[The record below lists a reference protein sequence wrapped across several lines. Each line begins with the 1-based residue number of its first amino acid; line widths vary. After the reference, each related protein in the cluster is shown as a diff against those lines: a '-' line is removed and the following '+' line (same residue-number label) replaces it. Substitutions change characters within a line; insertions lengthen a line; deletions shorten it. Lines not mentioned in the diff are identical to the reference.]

1 MFKNKL
7 KATAI
12 ALTAVFLVGC
22 TDITVSPTDNDDKI
36 LNNLVTDL
44 EKNVNSVVY
53 DALRDGGNLTQR
65 TLEDVMFLIAENRL
79 GTLPNISDLVEPIDP
94 TDTPLVKQ
102 LKRQINVKM
111 YDLIAS
117 GQFETRNL
125 FSEERFAFS
134 IEKQLY
140 ELNRNP
146 NSPWVVDFVF
156 PPRNTEAIES
166 GDVLDDAIHLEYYQD
181 FIEKNLLPKI
191 YRELLVEKYL
201 IDNDYS
207 SLGRSYARKV
217 NYVALKVSSEY
228 PEAVKYLMDTF
239 IDQYILDEDATEIAD
254 LELLARAWRG
264 IDPSTAAKNRQYKFD
279 SNSPEYKLLDDAGL
293 VGVGV
298 YRTLYGEVLERF
310 SKIVPGNP
318 LLTDKAIESEFT
330 GNGQYTPE
338 IGLGIRRNE
347 LIKRDF
353 TTDGWHVKNGG
364 LGSLPASIRDR
375 IFNIGVANAVDRIDD
390 QMLIKGT
397 WEANATYAIGDFVT
411 YNDVSYRTIKA
422 TTAGINP
429 TDLTYFIQATP
440 QISDFLKKING
451 VSYLIPQTSQQNDGR
466 NFLLYD
472 ANSATYYI
480 VQVLEAVNTTKMN
493 ASSSSTTN
501 YNSIVNDNGEKRTL
515 IAGEIAR
522 ILGVRE
528 ASINASNL
536 HWLKLADLKFHDQT
550 IYDFFKERF
559 PSLYDEDAEDTDEEV
574 VA

>member
-1 MFKNKL
+1 MFKNKF

-22 TDITVSPTDNDDKI
+22 TEITVSPTDNDGEI
-36 LNNLVTDL
+36 LGGLVTEL

-65 TLEDVMFLIAENRL
+65 TLEDVMFLIAEDRL
-79 GTLPNISDLVEPIDP
+79 GNYTDLLASNDP
-94 TDTPLVKQ
+94 TDEALVEKIE
-102 LKRQINVKM
+102 RRINVKM

-125 FSEERFAFS
+125 FDEERFAFS

-140 ELNRNP
+140 TLNREAND
-146 NSPWVVDFVF
+146 PWVVNFIF

-166 GDVLDDAIHLEYYQD
+166 GDILEDAIHLEYYED
-181 FIEKNLLPKI
+181 FIQNNLLPKI
-191 YRELLVEKYL
+191 YRELLVESYL
-201 IDNDYS
+201 IDEDYS

-217 NYVALKVSSEY
+217 NYIALKVSSEY

-239 IDQYILDEDATEIAD
+239 IDQYILGEDAEGVAD
-254 LELLARAWRG
+254 LEILARAWRG
-264 IDPSTAAKNRQYKFD
+264 VDINTD
-279 SNSPEYKLLDDAGL
+279 SPEYQLLVDAGL
-293 VGVGV
+293 AGGEAFP
-298 YRTLYGEVLERF
+298 RTLYGEILERF
-310 SKIVPGNP
+310 SKIIPENP
-318 LLTDKAIESEFT
+318 LLTDKSIESEFT
-330 GNGQYTPE
+330 GNGQYTPL
-338 IGLGIRRNE
+338 IGLDIRRNE
-347 LIKRDF
+347 LSKRDF

-375 IFNIGVANAVDRIDD
+375 VFNIGVANAIDRISDETAD
-390 QMLIKGT
+390 V
-397 WEANATYAIGDFVT
+397 ANPET
-411 YNDVSYRTIKA
+411 
-422 TTAGINP
+422 
-429 TDLTYFIQATP
+429 
-440 QISDFLKKING
+440 SDFLRKING
-451 VSYLIPQTSQQNDGR
+451 VSYLIPQTSQQNDTR

-472 ANSATYYI
+472 ANSTTYYI

-493 ASSSSTTN
+493 ASTTSTTN
-501 YNSIVNDNGEKRTL
+501 YDAIVGDDGETRTL

-559 PSLYDEDAEDTDEEV
+559 PTLYDEEAEET
-574 VA
+574 AA

>member
-1 MFKNKL
+1 
-7 KATAI
+7 
-12 ALTAVFLVGC
+12 
-22 TDITVSPTDNDDKI
+22 
-36 LNNLVTDL
+36 VTPL

-65 TLEDVMFLIAENRL
+65 TLDDVMFLIAEDRL
-79 GTLPNISDLVEPIDP
+79 GNYTDLLASNNANDVALLQKI
-94 TDTPLVKQ
+94 Q
-102 LKRQINVKM
+102 RRINVKM
-111 YDLIAS
+111 YDLISS

-140 ELNRNP
+140 ELNREAND
-146 NSPWVVDFVF
+146 PWVVDFIF

-166 GDVLDDAIHLEYYQD
+166 GDILEDAIHLDYYED
-181 FIEKNLLPKI
+181 FIQNNLVPKI
-191 YRELLVEKYL
+191 YRELLVELYL
-201 IDNDYS
+201 VNEDYS

-217 NYVALKVSSEY
+217 NYVALKVSTEY

-239 IDQYILDEDATEIAD
+239 IDQYILDEDAADIAD

-264 IDPSTAAKNRQYKFD
+264 VDTSAGAENRDFKFNL
-279 SNSPEYKLLDDAGL
+279 NSPEYKLLDAAGL
-293 VGVGV
+293 IDVGN
-298 YRTLYGEVLERF
+298 YRTLYGEILERF
-310 SKIVPGNP
+310 EKIIPENP
-318 LLTDKAIESEFT
+318 LLTDKSIESEFT

-338 IGLGIRRNE
+338 IGLAIRRNE
-347 LIKRDF
+347 LTKRDF

-375 IFNIGVANAVDRIDD
+375 IFNIGVANEIDD
-390 QMLIKGT
+390 VDSKEI
-397 WEANATYAIGDFVT
+397 
-411 YNDVSYRTIKA
+411 
-422 TTAGINP
+422 
-429 TDLTYFIQATP
+429 
-440 QISDFLKKING
+440 FLRKING
-451 VSYLIPQTSQQNDGR
+451 VSYLIPQTFQQNDGR

-472 ANSATYYI
+472 VNSATYYI

-493 ASSSSTTN
+493 QSTASDKN
-501 YNSIVNDNGEKRTL
+501 YAASKRTL
-515 IAGEIAR
+515 IADEIAR

>member
-1 MFKNKL
+1 MLMVKEEFAMFKNKVKL
-7 KATAI
+7 SAI

-22 TDITVSPTDNDDKI
+22 TDITVSPTDNDGPI
-36 LNNLVTDL
+36 LSGLVTAL
-44 EKNVNSVVY
+44 EKNVNSIVY

-65 TLEDVMFLIAENRL
+65 TLEDVMFLIAEDRL
-79 GTLPNISDLVEPIDP
+79 GNYQDLLDSSDADDIALVEKI
-94 TDTPLVKQ
+94 Q
-102 LKRQINVKM
+102 RRINVKM

-140 ELNRNP
+140 ELNREDND
-146 NSPWVVDFVF
+146 PWVVDFIF

-166 GDVLDDAIHLEYYQD
+166 GDILEDAIHIEYYQD

-191 YRELLVEKYL
+191 YRELLVETYL
-201 IDNDYS
+201 IEQDYS

-228 PEAVKYLMDTF
+228 PEAAKYLMDTF
-239 IDQYILDEDATEIAD
+239 IDQYILDEDADEVAD

-264 IDPSTAAKNRQYKFD
+264 VDTSAGAENRDFRFSFD
-279 SNSPEYKLLDDAGL
+279 SPEYNLLDDAGL
-293 VGVGV
+293 VGEGV
-298 YRTLYGEVLERF
+298 YRTLYGEILERF
-310 SKIVPGNP
+310 RKIVPENP
-318 LLTDKAIESEFT
+318 LLTDKSIESEFT

-338 IGLGIRRNE
+338 VGLAIRRNE
-347 LIKRDF
+347 LTKRDF

-375 IFNIGVANAVDRIDD
+375 IFNIGVANAIDRISDEKD
-390 QMLIKGT
+390 T
-397 WEANATYAIGDFVT
+397 SVT
-411 YNDVSYRTIKA
+411 
-422 TTAGINP
+422 NP
-429 TDLTYFIQATP
+429 QT
-440 QISDFLKKING
+440 SDFLRKING
-451 VSYLIPQTSQQNDGR
+451 VSYLIPQTSQQNDTR

-472 ANSATYYI
+472 ANSTTYYI

-493 ASSSSTTN
+493 ASATSTTN
-501 YNSIVNDNGEKRTL
+501 YDSLVGDDGEKRTL

-536 HWLKLADLKFHDQT
+536 HWLRLADLKFHDQT

-559 PSLYDEDAEDTDEEV
+559 PTLYDEDAE
-574 VA
+574 

>member
-1 MFKNKL
+1 MLKEEFAMFKNNV

-22 TDITVSPTDNDDKI
+22 TDITVSPTDNDDSI
-36 LNNLVTDL
+36 VAGLVTEL

-65 TLEDVMFLIAENRL
+65 TLEDVMFLIAEDRL
-79 GTLPNISDLVEPIDP
+79 GQYTDLLESTDPDDVALVEKIE
-94 TDTPLVKQ
+94 
-102 LKRQINVKM
+102 RRINVKM

-117 GQFETRNL
+117 GQFETRSL

-140 ELNRNP
+140 ELNREP
-146 NSPWVVDFVF
+146 NDPWVVDFIF

-166 GDVLDDAIHLEYYQD
+166 GDILEDAIHLEYYED
-181 FIEKNLLPKI
+181 FIQNNLLPKI
-191 YRELLVEKYL
+191 YRELLVESYL
-201 IDNDYS
+201 IDQDYS

-239 IDQYILDEDATEIAD
+239 IDQYILGEDADEVAD

-264 IDPSTAAKNRQYKFD
+264 VDTSVGAGERDFTFSGD
-279 SNSPEYKLLDDAGL
+279 SPEYQLLDDAGL
-293 VGVGV
+293 VGEGTF
-298 YRTLYGEVLERF
+298 RTLYGEILERF
-310 SKIVPGNP
+310 NKIQDDP
-318 LLTDKAIESEFT
+318 LLTDKSIESEFT
-330 GNGQYTPE
+330 GNGQYTKE
-338 IGLGIRRNE
+338 VGLAIRRNE
-347 LIKRDF
+347 LSKRDF

-375 IFNIGVANAVDRIDD
+375 VFNIGVANAIDRISD
-390 QMLIKGT
+390 
-397 WEANATYAIGDFVT
+397 EATGGA
-411 YNDVSYRTIKA
+411 
-422 TTAGINP
+422 NP
-429 TDLTYFIQATP
+429 ET
-440 QISDFLKKING
+440 SDFLRKING
-451 VSYLIPQTSQQNDGR
+451 VSYLIPQTSQQNDTR

-472 ANSATYYI
+472 ANSTTYYI

-493 ASSSSTTN
+493 ASTTSTTN
-501 YNSIVNDNGEKRTL
+501 YDAIVGDDGETRTL

-536 HWLKLADLKFHDQT
+536 HWLKLAD
-550 IYDFFKERF
+550 
-559 PSLYDEDAEDTDEEV
+559 
-574 VA
+574 

>member
-1 MFKNKL
+1 MREQEEFAMFKNKI
-7 KATAI
+7 KTTAI

-22 TDITVSPTDNDDKI
+22 TDITVSPTDNDAPI
-36 LNNLVTDL
+36 LATLFTSL

-65 TLEDVMFLIAENRL
+65 TLEDVMFLIAEDRL
-79 GTLPNISDLVEPIDP
+79 GNYTDLLASTNPNDVALVQKI
-94 TDTPLVKQ
+94 Q
-102 LKRQINVKM
+102 RRINVKM

-140 ELNRNP
+140 ELNRLP
-146 NSPWVVDFVF
+146 NDPWVVDFIF

-166 GDVLDDAIHLEYYQD
+166 GEILEDAIHLSYYQD
-181 FIEKNLLPKI
+181 FIQNNLIPKI
-191 YRELLVEKYL
+191 YRELLVELYL
-201 IDNDYS
+201 VNEDYS

-217 NYVALKVSSEY
+217 NYVALKVSTEY

-239 IDQYILDEDATEIAD
+239 IDQYILDEDADEVAD

-264 IDPSTAAKNRQYKFD
+264 VDTSAGAENRDFKFNL
-279 SNSPEYKLLDDAGL
+279 NSPEYKLLDDAGL
-293 VGVGV
+293 IDVGT
-298 YRTLYGEVLERF
+298 YRTLYGEILERF
-310 SKIVPGNP
+310 EKIIPENP
-318 LLTDKAIESEFT
+318 LLTDKSIESEFT

-338 IGLGIRRNE
+338 IGLAIRRNE
-347 LIKRDF
+347 LTKRDF

-375 IFNIGVANAVDRIDD
+375 IFNIGVANAIDRISDE
-390 QMLIKGT
+390 T
-397 WEANATYAIGDFVT
+397 ANV
-411 YNDVSYRTIKA
+411 
-422 TTAGINP
+422 P
-429 TDLTYFIQATP
+429 TP
-440 QISDFLKKING
+440 QTSDFLRKING
-451 VSYLIPQTSQQNDGR
+451 VSYLIPQTSQQNDAR

-493 ASSSSTTN
+493 ASTSSTTN
-501 YNSIVNDNGEKRTL
+501 YDALVGDNGVKRRL
-515 IAGEIAR
+515 IADEIAR

-559 PSLYDEDAEDTDEEV
+559 PTLYDEDAE
-574 VA
+574 

>member
-1 MFKNKL
+1 MKEVVAMFKNNL

-22 TDITVSPTDNDDKI
+22 TEITISPTDNDDEI
-36 LNNLVTDL
+36 LAGLVTEL

-65 TLEDVMFLIAENRL
+65 TLEDVMFHIAEDRL
-79 GTLPNISDLVEPIDP
+79 GNYQDLVDSEDADDVALLEKI
-94 TDTPLVKQ
+94 Q
-102 LKRQINVKM
+102 RRINVKM

-125 FSEERFAFS
+125 FSEKRFALS

-140 ELNRNP
+140 ILNDGNP
-146 NSPWVVDFVF
+146 IPEDSWVVDFVF

-166 GDVLDDAIHLEYYQD
+166 GEILEEAININYYLD
-181 FIEKNLLPKI
+181 FILNNLIPKI
-191 YRELLVEKYL
+191 YRELLVESYL
-201 IDNDYS
+201 IEEDYS

-228 PEAVKYLMDTF
+228 PEGVKYLMDTF
-239 IDQYILDEDATEIAD
+239 IEQYILGEKIAD
-254 LELLARAWRG
+254 GDPLELLARAWRG
-264 IDPSTAAKNRQYKFD
+264 VDTSEGAKDRDFTFSID
-279 SNSPEYKLLDDAGL
+279 SPEYQLLDDAGL
-293 VGVGV
+293 IGEGV
-298 YRTLYGEVLERF
+298 YRTLYGEILERF
-310 SKIVPGNP
+310 SKIIPENSS
-318 LLTDKAIESEFT
+318 LTDKSIESEFT

-338 IGLGIRRNE
+338 IGLAIRRNE

-375 IFNIGVANAVDRIDD
+375 VFNIGVANAIDRIDD
-390 QMLIKGT
+390 QLRIKGS
-397 WEANATYAIGDFVT
+397 WQVNATYTIGDFVT
-411 YNDVSYRTIKA
+411 YNGKSYRAIQTTSAGTI
-422 TTAGINP
+422 P
-429 TDLTYFIQATP
+429 TNDNFFSEASP
-440 QISDFLKKING
+440 QVSDFLKKING
-451 VSYLIPQTSQQNDGR
+451 VSYLIPQSSQQNDKR

-472 ANSATYYI
+472 ANSTTYYI

-493 ASSSSTTN
+493 KSTSQTN
-501 YNSIVNDNGEKRTL
+501 YDALLNDDGKKRTL

-522 ILGVRE
+522 IFGVRE

-536 HWLKLADLKFHDQT
+536 YWLKSADLKFHDQT

-559 PSLYDEDAEDTDEEV
+559 PTLYDEDAE
-574 VA
+574 

>member
-7 KATAI
+7 KTTAI
-12 ALTAVFLVGC
+12 ALTAIFLVGC
-22 TDITVSPTDNDDKI
+22 TEITISPTDNEGEI
-36 LNNLVTDL
+36 LTDLVTPL

-65 TLEDVMFLIAENRL
+65 TLDDVMFLIAEDRL
-79 GTLPNISDLVEPIDP
+79 GNYTDLLASNNANDVALLQKI
-94 TDTPLVKQ
+94 Q
-102 LKRQINVKM
+102 RRINVKM
-111 YDLIAS
+111 YDLISS

-140 ELNRNP
+140 ELNREAND
-146 NSPWVVDFVF
+146 PWVVDFIF

-166 GDVLDDAIHLEYYQD
+166 GDILEDAIHLDYYED
-181 FIEKNLLPKI
+181 FIQNNLVPKI
-191 YRELLVEKYL
+191 YRELLVELYL
-201 IDNDYS
+201 VNEDYS

-217 NYVALKVSSEY
+217 NYVALKVSTEY

-239 IDQYILDEDATEIAD
+239 IDQYILDEDAADIAD

-264 IDPSTAAKNRQYKFD
+264 VDTSAGAENRDFKFNL
-279 SNSPEYKLLDDAGL
+279 NSPEYKLLDAAGL
-293 VGVGV
+293 IDVGN
-298 YRTLYGEVLERF
+298 YRTLYGEILERF
-310 SKIVPGNP
+310 EKIIPENP
-318 LLTDKAIESEFT
+318 LLTDKSIESEFT

-338 IGLGIRRNE
+338 IGLAIRRNE
-347 LIKRDF
+347 LTKRDF

-375 IFNIGVANAVDRIDD
+375 IFNIGVANEIDD
-390 QMLIKGT
+390 VDSKEI
-397 WEANATYAIGDFVT
+397 
-411 YNDVSYRTIKA
+411 
-422 TTAGINP
+422 
-429 TDLTYFIQATP
+429 
-440 QISDFLKKING
+440 FLRKING
-451 VSYLIPQTSQQNDGR
+451 VSYLIPQTFQQNDGR

-472 ANSATYYI
+472 VNSATYYI

-493 ASSSSTTN
+493 QSTASDKN
-501 YNSIVNDNGEKRTL
+501 YAASKRTL
-515 IAGEIAR
+515 IADEIAR

>member
-1 MFKNKL
+1 MFKNNV

-22 TDITVSPTDNDDKI
+22 TDITVSPTDNDGSI
-36 LNNLVTDL
+36 LTGLVTEL

-65 TLEDVMFLIAENRL
+65 TLEDVMFLIAEDRL
-79 GTLPNISDLVEPIDP
+79 GQYTDLLESTDPDDVALVEKIE
-94 TDTPLVKQ
+94 
-102 LKRQINVKM
+102 RRINVKM

-117 GQFETRNL
+117 GQFETRSL

-140 ELNRNP
+140 ELNREP
-146 NSPWVVDFVF
+146 NDPWVVDFIF

-166 GDVLDDAIHLEYYQD
+166 GDILEDAIHLEYYED
-181 FIEKNLLPKI
+181 FVENNLLPKI
-191 YRELLVEKYL
+191 YRELLVESYL
-201 IDNDYS
+201 IDQDYS

-239 IDQYILDEDATEIAD
+239 IDQYILDENADDVAD

-264 IDPSTAAKNRQYKFD
+264 VGFD
-279 SNSPEYKLLDDAGL
+279 NDSDSPEYRLLVDAGL
-293 VGVGV
+293 AGGEAFP
-298 YRTLYGEVLERF
+298 RNLYGEILERF
-310 SKIVPGNP
+310 DKIDDDP
-318 LLTDKAIESEFT
+318 LLTDKSIESEFT
-330 GNGQYTPE
+330 GNGQYTKE
-338 IGLGIRRNE
+338 VGLAIRRNE
-347 LIKRDF
+347 LSKRDF

-375 IFNIGVANAVDRIDD
+375 VFNIGVANAIDRISD
-390 QMLIKGT
+390 
-397 WEANATYAIGDFVT
+397 E
-411 YNDVSYRTIKA
+411 
-422 TTAGINP
+422 TAGGANP
-429 TDLTYFIQATP
+429 QT
-440 QISDFLKKING
+440 SDFLRKING
-451 VSYLIPQTSQQNDGR
+451 VSYLIPQTSQQNDTR

-472 ANSATYYI
+472 ANSTTYYI

-493 ASSSSTTN
+493 ASTNSTTN
-501 YNSIVNDNGEKRTL
+501 YDSIEDDGGDKRNL

-522 ILGVRE
+522 LLGVRE

-536 HWLKLADLKFHDQT
+536 HWLKLAELNFHDQT

-559 PSLYDEDAEDTDEEV
+559 PTLYDEEAEESAT
-574 VA
+574 

>member
-7 KATAI
+7 KTTAI

-22 TDITVSPTDNDDKI
+22 TDITVSPTNNDGNLLD
-36 LNNLVTDL
+36 NLVTEL

-53 DALRDGGNLTQR
+53 DALRDGGNITQR
-65 TLEDVMFLIAENRL
+65 TLEDVMFLIAQNRI
-79 GTLPNISDLVEPIDP
+79 GTIPDVSDLVKPINPSDS
-94 TDTPLVKQ
+94 TLVKQ
-102 LKRQINVKM
+102 FKQRINVKM
-111 YDLIAS
+111 YDLISS

-134 IEKQLY
+134 IEKQLH
-140 ELNRNP
+140 ELNRTAND
-146 NSPWVVDFVF
+146 PWVVDFVF

-166 GDVLDDAIHLEYYQD
+166 GDVLDDAIHIEYYED
-181 FIEKNLLPKI
+181 FIENNLLPKI

-217 NYVALKVSSEY
+217 NYVALRVSSEY

-239 IDQYILDEDATEIAD
+239 IDQYILDDEADEVAD

-264 IDPSTAAKNRQYKFD
+264 IDSSAGAVNRQYTFD
-279 SNSPEYKLLDDAGL
+279 TNSPEYKLLDDAGL
-293 VGVGV
+293 VGEGV
-298 YRTLYGEVLERF
+298 YRTLYGEILERF

-375 IFNIGVANAVDRIDD
+375 VFNIGVANAIDS
-390 QMLIKGT
+390 I
-397 WEANATYAIGDFVT
+397 
-411 YNDVSYRTIKA
+411 
-422 TTAGINP
+422 
-429 TDLTYFIQATP
+429 TDEKTPNIQNR
-440 QISDFLKKING
+440 QSSDFLRKING
-451 VSYLIPQTSQQNDGR
+451 VSYLIPQTSQQNDQR

-493 ASSSSTTN
+493 ASSASTTN
-501 YNSIVNDNGEKRTL
+501 YDAIVNDNGEKRTL
-515 IAGEIAR
+515 IASEIAR

-528 ASINASNL
+528 SSINASNL
-536 HWLKLADLKFHDQT
+536 HWLKLAELNFHDQT

-559 PSLYDEDAEDTDEEV
+559 PSIYDEDAEDTEEEV
-574 VA
+574 A

>member
-1 MFKNKL
+1 MFKNKF

-22 TDITVSPTDNDDKI
+22 TEITVSPTDNDGEI
-36 LNNLVTDL
+36 LGGLVTEL

-65 TLEDVMFLIAENRL
+65 TLEDVMFLIAEDRL
-79 GTLPNISDLVEPIDP
+79 GNYTDLLASNDP
-94 TDTPLVKQ
+94 TDEALVEKIE
-102 LKRQINVKM
+102 RRINVKM

-140 ELNRNP
+140 TLNRAAND
-146 NSPWVVDFVF
+146 PWVVDFIF

-166 GDVLDDAIHLEYYQD
+166 GNILEDAIHLEYYED
-181 FIEKNLLPKI
+181 FIQNNLLPKI
-191 YRELLVEKYL
+191 YRELLVESYL
-201 IDNDYS
+201 IDEDYS

-217 NYVALKVSSEY
+217 NYIALKVSSEY

-239 IDQYILDEDATEIAD
+239 IDQYILGEDAEGVAD
-254 LELLARAWRG
+254 LEILARAWRG
-264 IDPSTAAKNRQYKFD
+264 VDINTD
-279 SNSPEYKLLDDAGL
+279 SPEYQLLVDAGL
-293 VGVGV
+293 AGGEAFP
-298 YRTLYGEVLERF
+298 RTLYGEILERF
-310 SKIVPGNP
+310 SKIIPENP
-318 LLTDKAIESEFT
+318 LLTDKSIESEFT
-330 GNGQYTPE
+330 GNGQYTPL
-338 IGLGIRRNE
+338 IGLDIRRNE
-347 LIKRDF
+347 LSKRDF

-375 IFNIGVANAVDRIDD
+375 VFNIGVANAIDRISDETAD
-390 QMLIKGT
+390 V
-397 WEANATYAIGDFVT
+397 ANPET
-411 YNDVSYRTIKA
+411 
-422 TTAGINP
+422 
-429 TDLTYFIQATP
+429 
-440 QISDFLKKING
+440 SDFLRKING
-451 VSYLIPQTSQQNDGR
+451 VSYLIPQTSQQNDTR

-472 ANSATYYI
+472 ANSTTYYI

-493 ASSSSTTN
+493 ASTTSTTN
-501 YNSIVNDNGEKRTL
+501 YDAIVGDDGETRTL

-559 PSLYDEDAEDTDEEV
+559 PTLYDEEAEET
-574 VA
+574 AA

>member
-1 MFKNKL
+1 MESTRKLMLMMKEVFAMFKNKV

-12 ALTAVFLVGC
+12 ALTAIFLVGC
-22 TDITVSPTDNDDKI
+22 TEITISPTDNDGEV
-36 LNNLVTDL
+36 LSGLVTEL

-65 TLEDVMFLIAENRL
+65 TLEDVMFLIAEDRL
-79 GTLPNISDLVEPIDP
+79 GNYDDLLASTDEADVALVDKIS
-94 TDTPLVKQ
+94 
-102 LKRQINVKM
+102 RRINTKM

-140 ELNRNP
+140 ELNREAND
-146 NSPWVVDFVF
+146 PWVVDFIF

-166 GDVLDDAIHLEYYQD
+166 GEILEDAIHLEYYED
-181 FIEKNLLPKI
+181 FIENNLLPKI
-191 YRELLVEKYL
+191 YRELLVESYL
-201 IDNDYS
+201 IDQDYS

-217 NYVALKVSSEY
+217 NYVALKVSTEY

-239 IDQYILDEDATEIAD
+239 IDQYILNEEADEVAD

-264 IDPSTAAKNRQYKFD
+264 VDTNAE
-279 SNSPEYKLLDDAGL
+279 EYQLLVDAGL
-293 VGVGV
+293 AGGESIP
-298 YRTLYGEVLERF
+298 RTLDGEILERYN
-310 SKIVPGNP
+310 KIIPENP
-318 LLTDKAIESEFT
+318 LLTDKSIESEFT

-338 IGLGIRRNE
+338 VGLAIRRNE
-347 LIKRDF
+347 LSKRDF

-375 IFNIGVANAVDRIDD
+375 VFNIGVANAIDRISDESD
-390 QMLIKGT
+390 NVQ
-397 WEANATYAIGDFVT
+397 
-411 YNDVSYRTIKA
+411 
-422 TTAGINP
+422 NP
-429 TDLTYFIQATP
+429 QT
-440 QISDFLKKING
+440 SDFLRKING
-451 VSYLIPQTSQQNDGR
+451 VSYLIPQTSQQNDER

-472 ANSATYYI
+472 ANSTTYYI

-493 ASSSSTTN
+493 DSESSTTN
-501 YNSIVNDNGEKRTL
+501 YDALEGDEGEKRTL
-515 IAGEIAR
+515 IAGEIAK

-528 ASINASNL
+528 ASINTSNL
-536 HWLKLADLKFHDQT
+536 HWLKLAELSFHDQT

-559 PSLYDEDAEDTDEEV
+559 PTLYDEESENA
-574 VA
+574 

>member
-7 KATAI
+7 KTTAI

-22 TDITVSPTDNDDKI
+22 TDITVSPTNNDGNLLD
-36 LNNLVTDL
+36 NLVTEL

-53 DALRDGGNLTQR
+53 DALRDGGNITQR
-65 TLEDVMFLIAENRL
+65 TLEDVMFLIAQNRI
-79 GTLPNISDLVEPIDP
+79 GTIPDVSDLVKPINPSDS
-94 TDTPLVKQ
+94 TLVKQ
-102 LKRQINVKM
+102 FKQRINVKM
-111 YDLIAS
+111 YDLISS

-134 IEKQLY
+134 IEKQLH
-140 ELNRNP
+140 ELNRTAND
-146 NSPWVVDFVF
+146 PWVVDFVF

-166 GDVLDDAIHLEYYQD
+166 GDVLDDAIHIEYYED
-181 FIEKNLLPKI
+181 FIENNLLPKI

-217 NYVALKVSSEY
+217 NYVALRVSSEY

-239 IDQYILDEDATEIAD
+239 IDQYILDDEADEVAD

-264 IDPSTAAKNRQYKFD
+264 IDSSAGAVNRQYTFD
-279 SNSPEYKLLDDAGL
+279 TNSPEYKLLDDAGL
-293 VGVGV
+293 VGEGV
-298 YRTLYGEVLERF
+298 YRTLYGEILERF

-375 IFNIGVANAVDRIDD
+375 VFNIGVANAIDRI
-390 QMLIKGT
+390 
-397 WEANATYAIGDFVT
+397 
-411 YNDVSYRTIKA
+411 
-422 TTAGINP
+422 
-429 TDLTYFIQATP
+429 TDEKTP
-440 QISDFLKKING
+440 NVQDRQSSDFLRKING
-451 VSYLIPQTSQQNDGR
+451 VSYLIPQTSQQNDQR

-472 ANSATYYI
+472 ANTTTYYI

-493 ASSSSTTN
+493 SSSASTTN
-501 YNSIVNDNGEKRTL
+501 YDAIVNDNGEKRTL
-515 IAGEIAR
+515 IASEIAR

-528 ASINASNL
+528 SSINASNL
-536 HWLKLADLKFHDQT
+536 HWLKLAELNFHDQT

-559 PSLYDEDAEDTDEEV
+559 PSLYDEDAEDNDEQD
-574 VA
+574 A

>member
-1 MFKNKL
+1 MFKNKF

-22 TDITVSPTDNDDKI
+22 TEITVSPTDNDGEI
-36 LNNLVTDL
+36 LGGLVTEL

-65 TLEDVMFLIAENRL
+65 TLEDVMFVIAEDRL
-79 GTLPNISDLVEPIDP
+79 GNYTDLLASNDP
-94 TDTPLVKQ
+94 TDEALVEKIE
-102 LKRQINVKM
+102 RRINVKM

-140 ELNRNP
+140 TLNREAND
-146 NSPWVVDFVF
+146 PWVVDFIF

-166 GDVLDDAIHLEYYQD
+166 GDILENAIHLEYYED
-181 FIEKNLLPKI
+181 FIQNNLLPKI
-191 YRELLVEKYL
+191 YRELLVESYL
-201 IDNDYS
+201 IDEDYS

-217 NYVALKVSSEY
+217 NYIALKVSSEY

-239 IDQYILDEDATEIAD
+239 IDQYILGEDAEGVAD
-254 LELLARAWRG
+254 LEILARAWRG
-264 IDPSTAAKNRQYKFD
+264 VDINTD
-279 SNSPEYKLLDDAGL
+279 SPEYQLLVDAGL
-293 VGVGV
+293 AGGEAFP
-298 YRTLYGEVLERF
+298 RTLYGEILERF
-310 SKIVPGNP
+310 SKIIPENP
-318 LLTDKAIESEFT
+318 LLTDKSIESEFT

-338 IGLGIRRNE
+338 IGLAIRRNE
-347 LIKRDF
+347 LSKRDF

-375 IFNIGVANAVDRIDD
+375 VFNIGVANAIDRISDER
-390 QMLIKGT
+390 T
-397 WEANATYAIGDFVT
+397 VVANPET
-411 YNDVSYRTIKA
+411 
-422 TTAGINP
+422 
-429 TDLTYFIQATP
+429 
-440 QISDFLKKING
+440 SDFLRKING
-451 VSYLIPQTSQQNDGR
+451 VSYLIPQTSQQNDAR

-472 ANSATYYI
+472 ANSTTYYI

-493 ASSSSTTN
+493 ASTTSTTN
-501 YNSIVNDNGEKRTL
+501 YDAIVGDDGETRTL

-559 PSLYDEDAEDTDEEV
+559 PTLYDEEAEET
-574 VA
+574 AA

>member
-1 MFKNKL
+1 MPIGLMTVVFIRKPMLKMKEEFAMFNNKF

-22 TDITVSPTDNDDKI
+22 TEITVSPTDNDGEI
-36 LNNLVTDL
+36 LGGLVTEL

-65 TLEDVMFLIAENRL
+65 TLEDVMFLIAEDRL
-79 GTLPNISDLVEPIDP
+79 GNYTDLLASNDP
-94 TDTPLVKQ
+94 TDEALVEKIE
-102 LKRQINVKM
+102 RRINVKM

-140 ELNRNP
+140 TLNREAND
-146 NSPWVVDFVF
+146 PWVVDFIF

-166 GDVLDDAIHLEYYQD
+166 GDVLEDAIHLEYYED
-181 FIEKNLLPKI
+181 FIQNNLLPKI
-191 YRELLVEKYL
+191 YRELLVESYL
-201 IDNDYS
+201 IDEDYS

-239 IDQYILDEDATEIAD
+239 IDQYILGEDAEGVAD
-254 LELLARAWRG
+254 LEILARAWRG
-264 IDPSTAAKNRQYKFD
+264 VDIDD
-279 SNSPEYKLLDDAGL
+279 SPEYQLLVDAGL
-293 VGVGV
+293 AGGEAFP
-298 YRTLYGEVLERF
+298 RNLYGEILERF
-310 SKIVPGNP
+310 SKINPENP
-318 LLTDKAIESEFT
+318 LLTDKSIESEFT

-338 IGLGIRRNE
+338 IGLAIKGNE
-347 LIKRDF
+347 LSKRDF

-375 IFNIGVANAVDRIDD
+375 VFNIGVANAIDRISD
-390 QMLIKGT
+390 
-397 WEANATYAIGDFVT
+397 E
-411 YNDVSYRTIKA
+411 
-422 TTAGINP
+422 TAGVANP
-429 TDLTYFIQATP
+429 QT
-440 QISDFLKKING
+440 SDFLRKING
-451 VSYLIPQTSQQNDGR
+451 VSYLIPQTSQQNDAR

-472 ANSATYYI
+472 ANSTTYYI

-493 ASSSSTTN
+493 ASTTSTTN
-501 YNSIVNDNGEKRTL
+501 YDAIVGDDGETRTL

-559 PSLYDEDAEDTDEEV
+559 PTLYDEEAEET
-574 VA
+574 AA

>member
-1 MFKNKL
+1 MMKEVVAMFKNNL

-22 TDITVSPTDNDDKI
+22 TEITISPTDNDDEI
-36 LNNLVTDL
+36 LAGLVTEL

-65 TLEDVMFLIAENRL
+65 TLEDVMFHIAEDRL
-79 GTLPNISDLVEPIDP
+79 GNYQDLVDSEDADDVALLEKI
-94 TDTPLVKQ
+94 Q
-102 LKRQINVKM
+102 RRINVKM

-125 FSEERFAFS
+125 FSEKRFALS

-140 ELNRNP
+140 ILNDGNP
-146 NSPWVVDFVF
+146 IPEDSWVVDFVF

-166 GDVLDDAIHLEYYQD
+166 GKILEEAININYYLD
-181 FIEKNLLPKI
+181 FILNNLIPKI
-191 YRELLVEKYL
+191 YRELLVESYL
-201 IDNDYS
+201 IEEDYS

-228 PEAVKYLMDTF
+228 PEGVKYLMDTF
-239 IDQYILDEDATEIAD
+239 IEQYILGEKIAD
-254 LELLARAWRG
+254 GDPLELLARAWRG
-264 IDPSTAAKNRQYKFD
+264 VDTSEGAKDRDFTFSID
-279 SNSPEYKLLDDAGL
+279 SPEYQLLDDAGL
-293 VGVGV
+293 IGEGV
-298 YRTLYGEVLERF
+298 YRTLYGEILERF
-310 SKIVPGNP
+310 SKIIPENSS
-318 LLTDKAIESEFT
+318 LTDKSIESEFT

-338 IGLGIRRNE
+338 IGLAIRRNE

-375 IFNIGVANAVDRIDD
+375 VFNIGVANAIDRIDD
-390 QMLIKGT
+390 QLRIKGS
-397 WEANATYAIGDFVT
+397 WQVNATYTIGDFVT
-411 YNDVSYRTIKA
+411 YNGKSYRAIQTTSAGTI
-422 TTAGINP
+422 P
-429 TDLTYFIQATP
+429 TNDNFFSEASP

-451 VSYLIPQTSQQNDGR
+451 VSYLIPQSSQQNDKR

-472 ANSATYYI
+472 ANSTTYYI

-493 ASSSSTTN
+493 KSTSQTN
-501 YNSIVNDNGEKRTL
+501 YDALLNDDGKKRTL

-522 ILGVRE
+522 IFGVRE

-536 HWLKLADLKFHDQT
+536 YWLKSADLKFHDQT

-559 PSLYDEDAEDTDEEV
+559 PTLYDEDAE
-574 VA
+574 

>member
-1 MFKNKL
+1 MAKEEFAMFKNKI

-22 TDITVSPTDNDDKI
+22 TEITVSPTDNDDLI
-36 LNNLVTDL
+36 LNGLISEL

-65 TLEDVMFLIAENRL
+65 TLDDVMLLIAEDRL
-79 GTLPNISDLVEPIDP
+79 GLDKYDELDLFSSNDEEDP
-94 TDTPLVKQ
+94 LLDKIQ
-102 LKRQINVKM
+102 RRINVKM

-140 ELNRNP
+140 ELNREAND
-146 NSPWVVDFVF
+146 PWIVDFIF
-156 PPRNTEAIES
+156 PPRNTDEIES
-166 GDVLDDAIHLEYYQD
+166 GEILEEAIHIEYYKD
-181 FIEKNLLPKI
+181 FIFNNLIPKI
-191 YRELLVEKYL
+191 YRELLVESYL
-201 IDNDYS
+201 IEEDYS

-217 NYVALKVSSEY
+217 NYVALKVSTEY
-228 PEAVKYLMDTF
+228 PEAVKYLMDEF
-239 IDQYILDEDATEIAD
+239 IDQYILDEDADDVAD

-264 IDPSTAAKNRQYKFD
+264 VDTSAGAENRDFKFNL
-279 SNSPEYKLLDDAGL
+279 NSPEYKLLDAAGL
-293 VGVGV
+293 IDVGN
-298 YRTLYGEVLERF
+298 YRTLYGEILERF
-310 SKIVPGNP
+310 EKIIPENP
-318 LLTDKAIESEFT
+318 LLTDKSIESEFT

-338 IGLGIRRNE
+338 IGLAIRRNE
-347 LIKRDF
+347 LTKRDF

-375 IFNIGVANAVDRIDD
+375 IFNIGVANEIDD
-390 QMLIKGT
+390 VDSKEI
-397 WEANATYAIGDFVT
+397 
-411 YNDVSYRTIKA
+411 
-422 TTAGINP
+422 
-429 TDLTYFIQATP
+429 
-440 QISDFLKKING
+440 FLRKING
-451 VSYLIPQTSQQNDGR
+451 VSYLIPQTFQQNDAR

-472 ANSATYYI
+472 VNSATYYI

-493 ASSSSTTN
+493 PSTSSTTK
-501 YNSIVNDNGEKRTL
+501 YAASKRTL
-515 IAGEIAR
+515 IADEIAR

-559 PSLYDEDAEDTDEEV
+559 PTLYDEDAEETPAE
-574 VA
+574 

>member
-1 MFKNKL
+1 MFKNKF

-22 TDITVSPTDNDDKI
+22 TEITVSPTDNDGEI
-36 LNNLVTDL
+36 LGGLVTEL

-65 TLEDVMFLIAENRL
+65 TLEDVMFLIAEDRL
-79 GTLPNISDLVEPIDP
+79 GNYTDLLASNDP
-94 TDTPLVKQ
+94 TDEALVEKIE
-102 LKRQINVKM
+102 RRINVKM

-125 FSEERFAFS
+125 FDEERFAFS

-140 ELNRNP
+140 TLNREAND
-146 NSPWVVDFVF
+146 PWVVNFIF

-166 GDVLDDAIHLEYYQD
+166 GNILEDAIHLEYYED
-181 FIEKNLLPKI
+181 FIQNNLLPKI
-191 YRELLVEKYL
+191 YRELLVESYL
-201 IDNDYS
+201 IDEDYS

-217 NYVALKVSSEY
+217 NYIALKVSSEY

-239 IDQYILDEDATEIAD
+239 IDQYILGEDAEGVAD
-254 LELLARAWRG
+254 LEILARAWRG
-264 IDPSTAAKNRQYKFD
+264 VDINTD
-279 SNSPEYKLLDDAGL
+279 SPEYQLLVDAGL
-293 VGVGV
+293 AGGEAFP
-298 YRTLYGEVLERF
+298 RTLYGEILERF
-310 SKIVPGNP
+310 SKIIPENP
-318 LLTDKAIESEFT
+318 LLTDKSIESEFT
-330 GNGQYTPE
+330 GNGQYTPL
-338 IGLGIRRNE
+338 IGLDIRRNE
-347 LIKRDF
+347 LSKRDF

-375 IFNIGVANAVDRIDD
+375 VFNIGVANAIDRISDETAD
-390 QMLIKGT
+390 V
-397 WEANATYAIGDFVT
+397 ANPET
-411 YNDVSYRTIKA
+411 
-422 TTAGINP
+422 
-429 TDLTYFIQATP
+429 
-440 QISDFLKKING
+440 SDFLRKING
-451 VSYLIPQTSQQNDGR
+451 VSYLIPQTSQQNDAR

-472 ANSATYYI
+472 ANSTTYYI

-493 ASSSSTTN
+493 ASTTSTTN
-501 YNSIVNDNGEKRTL
+501 YDAIVGDDGETRTL

-559 PSLYDEDAEDTDEEV
+559 PTLYDEEAEET
-574 VA
+574 AA

>member
-1 MFKNKL
+1 MMKEVVAMFKNNL

-22 TDITVSPTDNDDKI
+22 TEITISPTDNDDEI
-36 LNNLVTDL
+36 LAGLVTEL

-65 TLEDVMFLIAENRL
+65 TLEDVMFHIAEDRL
-79 GTLPNISDLVEPIDP
+79 GNYQDLVDSEDADDVALLEKI
-94 TDTPLVKQ
+94 Q
-102 LKRQINVKM
+102 RRINVKM

-125 FSEERFAFS
+125 FSEKRFALS

-140 ELNRNP
+140 ILNDGNP
-146 NSPWVVDFVF
+146 IPEDSWVVDFVF

-166 GDVLDDAIHLEYYQD
+166 GEILEEAININYYLD
-181 FIEKNLLPKI
+181 FILNNLIPKI
-191 YRELLVEKYL
+191 YRELLVESYL
-201 IDNDYS
+201 IEEDYS

-228 PEAVKYLMDTF
+228 PEGVKYLMDTF
-239 IDQYILDEDATEIAD
+239 IEQYILGEKIAD
-254 LELLARAWRG
+254 GDPLELLARAWRG
-264 IDPSTAAKNRQYKFD
+264 VDTSEGAKDRDFTFSID
-279 SNSPEYKLLDDAGL
+279 SPEYQLLDDAGL
-293 VGVGV
+293 IGEGV
-298 YRTLYGEVLERF
+298 YRTLYGEILERF
-310 SKIVPGNP
+310 SKIIPENSS
-318 LLTDKAIESEFT
+318 LTDKSIESEFT

-338 IGLGIRRNE
+338 IGLAIRRNE

-375 IFNIGVANAVDRIDD
+375 VFNIGVANAIDRIDD
-390 QMLIKGT
+390 QLRIKGS
-397 WEANATYAIGDFVT
+397 WQVNATYTIGDFVT
-411 YNDVSYRTIKA
+411 YNGKSYRAIQTTSAGTI
-422 TTAGINP
+422 P
-429 TDLTYFIQATP
+429 TNDNFFSEASP
-440 QISDFLKKING
+440 QVSDFLKKING
-451 VSYLIPQTSQQNDGR
+451 VSYLIPQSSQQNDKR

-472 ANSATYYI
+472 ANSTTYYI

-493 ASSSSTTN
+493 KSTSQTN
-501 YNSIVNDNGEKRTL
+501 YDALLNDDGKKRTL

-522 ILGVRE
+522 IFGVRE

-536 HWLKLADLKFHDQT
+536 YWLKSADLKFHDQT

-559 PSLYDEDAEDTDEEV
+559 PTLYDEDAE
-574 VA
+574 

>member
-1 MFKNKL
+1 MLKMKEEFAMFNNKF

-22 TDITVSPTDNDDKI
+22 TEITISPTDNDGEI
-36 LNNLVTDL
+36 LGGLVTEL

-65 TLEDVMFLIAENRL
+65 TLEDVMFLIAEDRL
-79 GTLPNISDLVEPIDP
+79 GNYTDLLASNDPADEALVEKIE
-94 TDTPLVKQ
+94 
-102 LKRQINVKM
+102 RRINVKM

-140 ELNRNP
+140 TLNREAND
-146 NSPWVVDFVF
+146 PWIVDFIF

-166 GDVLDDAIHLEYYQD
+166 GDILEDAIHLEYYED
-181 FIEKNLLPKI
+181 FIQNNLLPKI
-191 YRELLVEKYL
+191 YRELLVESYL
-201 IDNDYS
+201 IDEDYS
-207 SLGRSYARKV
+207 SLGRSYARRV
-217 NYVALKVSSEY
+217 NYVALKVSTEY

-239 IDQYILDEDATEIAD
+239 IDQYILNEDADEVAD

-264 IDPSTAAKNRQYKFD
+264 VDTSEGAADRDFTFEFD
-279 SNSPEYKLLDDAGL
+279 SPELNLLADAGL
-293 VGVGV
+293 VGEGV
-298 YRTLYGEVLERF
+298 YRTLYGEILERY
-310 SKIVPGNP
+310 SKIVPENP
-318 LLTDKAIESEFT
+318 LLTDKSIESEFT

-338 IGLGIRRNE
+338 IGLAIRRNE
-347 LIKRDF
+347 LSKRDF

-375 IFNIGVANAVDRIDD
+375 VFNIGVANAIDRISD
-390 QMLIKGT
+390 
-397 WEANATYAIGDFVT
+397 E
-411 YNDVSYRTIKA
+411 
-422 TTAGINP
+422 TAGGANP
-429 TDLTYFIQATP
+429 QT
-440 QISDFLKKING
+440 SDFLRKING
-451 VSYLIPQTSQQNDGR
+451 VSYLIPQTSQQNDTR

-472 ANSATYYI
+472 ANSTTYYI

-493 ASSSSTTN
+493 ASTTSTTN
-501 YNSIVNDNGEKRTL
+501 YDAIVGDDGETRTL

-559 PSLYDEDAEDTDEEV
+559 PTLYDEEAEET
-574 VA
+574 AA

>member
-1 MFKNKL
+1 MFKNKF

-12 ALTAVFLVGC
+12 ALTSVFLVGC
-22 TDITVSPTDNDDKI
+22 TEITVSPTDNDGEI
-36 LNNLVTDL
+36 LGGLVTEL

-65 TLEDVMFLIAENRL
+65 TLEDVMFLIAEDRL
-79 GTLPNISDLVEPIDP
+79 GNYTDLLASNDP
-94 TDTPLVKQ
+94 TDEALVEKIE
-102 LKRQINVKM
+102 RRINVKM

-140 ELNRNP
+140 TLNREAND
-146 NSPWVVDFVF
+146 PWVVNFIF

-166 GDVLDDAIHLEYYQD
+166 GDILEDAIHLEYYED
-181 FIEKNLLPKI
+181 FIQNNLLPKI
-191 YRELLVEKYL
+191 YRELLVESYL
-201 IDNDYS
+201 IDEDYS

-217 NYVALKVSSEY
+217 NYIALKVSSEY

-239 IDQYILDEDATEIAD
+239 IDQYILGEDAEGVAD
-254 LELLARAWRG
+254 LEILARAWRG
-264 IDPSTAAKNRQYKFD
+264 VDINTD
-279 SNSPEYKLLDDAGL
+279 SPEYQLLVDAGL
-293 VGVGV
+293 AGGEAFP
-298 YRTLYGEVLERF
+298 RTLYGEILERF
-310 SKIVPGNP
+310 SKIIPENP
-318 LLTDKAIESEFT
+318 LLTDKSIESEFT
-330 GNGQYTPE
+330 GNGQYTPL
-338 IGLGIRRNE
+338 IGLAIRGNE
-347 LIKRDF
+347 LSKRDF

-375 IFNIGVANAVDRIDD
+375 VFNIGVANAIDRISD
-390 QMLIKGT
+390 
-397 WEANATYAIGDFVT
+397 E
-411 YNDVSYRTIKA
+411 
-422 TTAGINP
+422 TAGVANP
-429 TDLTYFIQATP
+429 QT
-440 QISDFLKKING
+440 SDFLRKING
-451 VSYLIPQTSQQNDGR
+451 VSYLIPQTSQQNDAR

-472 ANSATYYI
+472 ANSTTYYI

-493 ASSSSTTN
+493 ASTTSTTN
-501 YNSIVNDNGEKRTL
+501 YDAIVGDDGETRTL

-559 PSLYDEDAEDTDEEV
+559 PTLYDEEAEET
-574 VA
+574 AA

>member
-1 MFKNKL
+1 MFKNKI

-22 TDITVSPTDNDDKI
+22 TEVTVTPTDNDGEI
-36 LNNLVTDL
+36 LNGLVTEL

-65 TLEDVMFLIAENRL
+65 TLEDVMFLIAEDRL
-79 GTLPNISDLVEPIDP
+79 GSYEDLLESDDADDVALVEKI
-94 TDTPLVKQ
+94 Q
-102 LKRQINVKM
+102 RRINVKM

-140 ELNRNP
+140 ELNREAND
-146 NSPWVVDFVF
+146 PWVTDFIF

-166 GDVLDDAIHLEYYQD
+166 GDILEDAIHLEYYED
-181 FIEKNLLPKI
+181 FIQNNLLPKI
-191 YRELLVEKYL
+191 YRELLVETYL
-201 IDNDYS
+201 IDQDYS

-239 IDQYILDEDATEIAD
+239 IDQYILGEDAEGVAD
-254 LELLARAWRG
+254 LELLASAWRG
-264 IDPSTAAKNRQYKFD
+264 VGFD
-279 SNSPEYKLLDDAGL
+279 YDNDSLEYQLLVDAGL
-293 VGVGV
+293 AGGEAFP
-298 YRTLYGEVLERF
+298 RNLYGEILERYN
-310 SKIVPGNP
+310 KIVPENP
-318 LLTDKAIESEFT
+318 LLTDKSIESEFT

-338 IGLGIRRNE
+338 VGLEIRRNE
-347 LIKRDF
+347 LSKRDF

-375 IFNIGVANAVDRIDD
+375 IFNIGVANAIDRIDD
-390 QMLIKGT
+390 ESDT
-397 WEANATYAIGDFVT
+397 NVAN
-411 YNDVSYRTIKA
+411 
-422 TTAGINP
+422 
-429 TDLTYFIQATP
+429 P
-440 QISDFLKKING
+440 QTSDFLRKING
-451 VSYLIPQTSQQNDGR
+451 VSYLIPQTSQQNDAR

-472 ANSATYYI
+472 ANSTTYYI

-493 ASSSSTTN
+493 ASSTSTTN
-501 YNSIVNDNGEKRTL
+501 YDAIVGDDGEKRTL

-536 HWLKLADLKFHDQT
+536 HWLKLADLNFHDQT

-559 PSLYDEDAEDTDEEV
+559 PTLYDEEAEET
-574 VA
+574 AA

>member
-1 MFKNKL
+1 MMKEVVAMFKNNL

-22 TDITVSPTDNDDKI
+22 TEITISPTDNDDEI
-36 LNNLVTDL
+36 LAGLVTEL

-65 TLEDVMFLIAENRL
+65 TLEDVMFHIAEDRL
-79 GTLPNISDLVEPIDP
+79 GNYQDLVDSEDADDVALLEKI
-94 TDTPLVKQ
+94 Q
-102 LKRQINVKM
+102 RRINVKM

-125 FSEERFAFS
+125 FSEKRFALS

-140 ELNRNP
+140 ILNDGNP
-146 NSPWVVDFVF
+146 IPEDSWVVDFVF

-166 GDVLDDAIHLEYYQD
+166 GEILEEAININYYLD
-181 FIEKNLLPKI
+181 FILNNLIPKI
-191 YRELLVEKYL
+191 YRELLVESYL
-201 IDNDYS
+201 IEEDYS

-228 PEAVKYLMDTF
+228 PEGVKYLMDTF
-239 IDQYILDEDATEIAD
+239 IEQYILGEKIAD
-254 LELLARAWRG
+254 GDPLELLARAWRG
-264 IDPSTAAKNRQYKFD
+264 VDTSEGAKDRDFTFSID
-279 SNSPEYKLLDDAGL
+279 SPEYQLLDDAGL
-293 VGVGV
+293 IGEGV
-298 YRTLYGEVLERF
+298 YRTLYGEILERF
-310 SKIVPGNP
+310 SKIIPENSS
-318 LLTDKAIESEFT
+318 LTDKSIESEFT

-338 IGLGIRRNE
+338 IGLAIRRNE

-375 IFNIGVANAVDRIDD
+375 VFNIGVANAIDRIDD
-390 QMLIKGT
+390 QLRIKGS
-397 WEANATYAIGDFVT
+397 WQVNATYTIGDFVT
-411 YNDVSYRTIKA
+411 YNGKSYRAIQTTSAGTI
-422 TTAGINP
+422 P
-429 TDLTYFIQATP
+429 TNDNFFSEASP

-451 VSYLIPQTSQQNDGR
+451 VSYLIPQSSQQNDKR

-472 ANSATYYI
+472 ANSTTYYI

-493 ASSSSTTN
+493 KSTSQTN
-501 YNSIVNDNGEKRTL
+501 YDALLNDDGKKRTL

-522 ILGVRE
+522 IFGVRE

-536 HWLKLADLKFHDQT
+536 YWLKSADLKFHDQT

-559 PSLYDEDAEDTDEEV
+559 PTLYDEDAE
-574 VA
+574 